1 MIAPGEFTIVFSKM
15 SVFMCR
21 VSAIYCN
28 MRMDSQHLPK
38 IDCNHRPGSS
48 AKLGILLVFTIT
60 INVPAVAI
68 ENTLITAMGLLVVA
82 TLRPAH
88 VMKLMTTRR
97 APVVMQLVTTRR
109 PALVM
114 KLVTTRRAPMV
125 MKLMTTRRAPMV
137 MELVTTR
144 RVLTT

>member
-1 MIAPGEFTIVFSKM
+1 
-15 SVFMCR
+15 
-21 VSAIYCN
+21 

-82 TLRPAH
+82 TLRPAPVMKLMTTLRPAP

-97 APVVMQLVTTRR
+97 APVVME
-109 PALVM
+109 M
-114 KLVTTRRAPMV
+114 
-125 MKLMTTRRAPMV
+125 
-137 MELVTTR
+137 VTTR